1 MRGKRR
7 SLARLIPLT
16 LFLTGTAYGQ
26 STGTIVGVVTDASTG
41 RPVAAALV
49 VATSPNL
56 QGEQTARTDAQGG
69 FRIGQLPP
77 GPYRL
82 AVQAEGFRPADR
94 SDVAVRIDR
103 TLRADLAVIPE
114 AVEMEEQLVRTGIA
128 PVINVGTAESGL
140 VITQEFADALPLARD
155 FSGMTVV
162 TPTALPDL
170 YGVGFA
176 GAQSIENLYLVDGM
190 NVTDPVFGTLA
201 TNLLSNFLEQV
212 EVKTG
217 GFMPEYGQASGGVVA
232 VVTKSGSN
240 ELHGSVWGN
249 VTPYG
254 WVQPDGRVAGN
265 AGEAVASQRVPRQGA
280 YDADFGLEIGGP
292 ILKDRLWFYA
302 GFAPILQKR
311 TDLRF
316 LRESQPDGAGG
327 FLYTQIPGTEETY
340 GQTRTSYQ
348 YVGKLTYLFDENH
361 TANVGLTGQPTSTTL
376 AVPGVGNLAAGFYP
390 NGSPTTRIAATDLNV
405 FDVIGN
411 YTGRFLDRKLVLTV
425 TAGYHVQ
432 SQKDRPTDAQAATPT
447 VIWNQDGAQP
457 VGGSVTD
464 FESVPAGA
472 CISPGSCRV
481 TGYQTGGWP
490 FGYIYQ
496 GQASRFLVRPAV
508 AWLLDLG
515 AAGTMNLKLGGDYS
529 LSTYEV
535 TKSYSGGA
543 LFRNFGDDFLGIGY
557 GTVNVPGGFTTDPN
571 QATYLSSFTTR
582 SYSDNY
588 SLYVQDSWTLSSV
601 TVNLGVRW
609 DGQTMRSS
617 SNPEANGFGIYDM
630 VAPRVQGIW
639 DFTGSGRGKLAGS
652 WGRFYYSMP
661 LDLGDRAFGAESLVV
676 YQQTCPI
683 APYSPGSFPTGTLTK
698 PYPGGGQGP
707 ACPTAFVTQVGGA
720 TPVAPDL
727 KGAYVDQFNVQLQ
740 YEVLSDLSV
749 GFEYLGR
756 RQSWIIED
764 MSSDGANFFIANP
777 GYGKTFTRTLPDGS
791 VATYN
796 PQTLTTVDPATGR
809 TITAQ
814 VPKPQRSY
822 DAITVSMTKNFSTNW
837 LAQVSYTW
845 SQLYGNYAGPF
856 RGETGQLNPG
866 QTSEYD
872 LATLM
877 SNRTGWLPADVPH
890 AIKVYGA
897 YTWPVSPRFSLTGG
911 AAFNALSGTPVN
923 ALGADLVYG
932 PGQAFLIQ
940 RGQGGRTP
948 FFTQLDLRVQARW
961 AIAGSF
967 ALSAWVDFFNVF
979 NTQTAVAADQNYT
992 YDFVQ
997 PVVGA
1002 QCSSQNAAFSSNPVQ
1017 NLQNACPDLKYL
1029 KTVDGRPVTVNQ
1041 NWGRAAASV
1050 AAYQQPFSMRL
1061 GLKLAF

>member
-1 MRGKRR
+1 MRGKRT
-7 SLARLIPLT
+7 SLGRLIPLT
-16 LFLTGTAYGQ
+16 LLLTGTAYGQ

-41 RPVAAALV
+41 RPVEAARV

-56 QGEQTARTDAQGG
+56 QGEQTAVTDAQGG

-265 AGEAVASQRVPRQGA
+265 AGEAVASQRVPKQGA

-316 LRESQPDGAGG
+316 LRQNEISGGLPVVDSAGNY
-327 FLYTQIPGTEETY
+327 LQTTIPGTEEFY

-348 YVGKLTYLFDENH
+348 YVGKLTYLFNENH
-361 TANVGLTGQPTSTTL
+361 TANVGVTGQPTSTTL
-376 AVPGVGNLAAGFYP
+376 PVPGVGNLAAGFYP
-390 NGSPTTRIAATDLNV
+390 NGSPTTRVAATDLNV

-447 VIWNQDGAQP
+447 VIWDTRP
-457 VGGSVTD
+457 VDD
-464 FESVPAGA
+464 FESVPAGY
-472 CISPGSCRV
+472 CPDPKLGSCPV
-481 TGYQTGGWP
+481 TRYLTGGWP
-490 FGYIYQ
+490 NSPLYEA
-496 GQASRFLVRPAV
+496 QASRFVVRPAL

-515 AAGTMNLKLGGDYS
+515 SGGTMNLKFGGEYS
-529 LSTYEV
+529 LATYDA
-535 TKSYSGGA
+535 TKTFNGGA
-543 LFRNFGDDFLGIGY
+543 LFEYLGGGDFLGRGY
-557 GTVNVPGGFTTDPN
+557 GTVPGGVTTDPT
-571 QATYLSSFTTR
+571 QATYLPSFTTR

-588 SLYVQDSWTLSSV
+588 SLFVQDSWTLSSV

-609 DGQTMRSS
+609 EGQTMGSS

-676 YQQTCPI
+676 YQQNCGAIT
-683 APYSPGSFPTGTLTK
+683 SPKDFNTGTLTK
-698 PYPGGGQGP
+698 PYPGGGLGP
-707 ACPTAFVTQVGGA
+707 ACPTAFVAQVGGA

-740 YEVLSDLSV
+740 YEILSDLSV

-777 GYGKTFTRTLPDGS
+777 GYGKTFTQTLPDGS
-791 VATYN
+791 VTTNN

-822 DAITVSMTKNFSTNW
+822 DAITVSMTKNFSKNW

-845 SQLYGNYAGPF
+845 SQLYGNYSGPY
-856 RGETGQLNPG
+856 RGETGQLSPG
-866 QTSEYD
+866 QTTEYD

-911 AAFNALSGTPVN
+911 VAFNALSGTPVN
-923 ALGADLVYG
+923 ALGADLFYG
-932 PGQAFLIQ
+932 PGQAFLVQ

-961 AIAGSF
+961 AIGGSF
-967 ALSAWVDFFNVF
+967 ALSGWIDFFNVF

-1002 QCSSQNAAFSSNPVQ
+1002 QCSSKNAAFSSNPVQ
-1017 NLQNACPDLKYL
+1017 NLQNACPDLQYL
-1029 KTVDGRPVTVNQ
+1029 KTVDGRPVTVNP
-1041 NWGRAAASV
+1041 NWGRASAGVSAF
-1050 AAYQQPFSMRL
+1050 QQPFSMRL